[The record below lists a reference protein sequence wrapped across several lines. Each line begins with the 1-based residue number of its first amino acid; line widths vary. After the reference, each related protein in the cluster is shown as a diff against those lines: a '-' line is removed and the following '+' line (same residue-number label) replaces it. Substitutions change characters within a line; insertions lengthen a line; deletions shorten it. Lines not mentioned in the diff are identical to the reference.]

1 MNAPRVGALSAPGAR
16 VPRNDHAWK
25 AVPLFD
31 GTALS
36 ERGFLALVGKRPGMY
51 TGRTSFDRM
60 VVFLVGYDCCAERR
74 GGSVLDGFREWIEE
88 QEGITSGALGWPG
101 QVRRIAFPGEER
113 FGELTKE
120 EDERAVVTLFRLLD
134 GFLAAKEEGRA

>member
-1 MNAPRVGALSAPGAR
+1 MPRI
-16 VPRNDHAWK
+16 DHVRK
-25 AVPLFD
+25 AVPWVD
-31 GTALS
+31 ITALS
-36 ERGFLALVGKRPGMY
+36 EREFLALVGKRPGMY

-60 VVFLVGYDCCAERR
+60 VVFLTGYECCAERR

-88 QEGITSGALGWPG
+88 QEGVATDALGWPG

-113 FGELTKE
+113 FGELAKHE
-120 EDERAVVTLFRLLD
+120 EEHAVATLFRLLD

>member
-1 MNAPRVGALSAPGAR
+1 M
-16 VPRNDHAWK
+16 
-25 AVPLFD
+25 FD
-31 GTALS
+31 VTALS
-36 ERGFLALVGKRPGMY
+36 EREFLALVGKRPGMY

-60 VVFLVGYDCCAERR
+60 VVFLTGYDCCAERR

-88 QEGITSGALGWPG
+88 QEGVRSGALGWPG

-120 EDERAVVTLFRLLD
+120 EDEQALAVLFRLLD
-134 GFLAAKEEGRA
+134 GFLAAKERDERG